1 MSQMENTA
9 DQLRGLMI
17 ACPALTL
24 AVAESLTSGHLQAA
38 IGARS
43 GASNFFLGG
52 ITAYSIDQKVAHLG
66 VDRDEAERTNAVSAE
81 VADQMARGVCRLFG
95 SDLGVATTGYAEPSP
110 EFRIEHPRAFWS
122 IAHSPKGGAAVV
134 RRGLVQCPGL
144 DRVAVQR
151 GVTTGVMH
159 ALLEYLRLVRKGA

>member
-38 IGARS
+38 SGARS
-43 GASNFFLGG
+43 GASDFFLGG

-66 VDRDEAERTNAVSAE
+66 VDRDEAEATNAVSE
-81 VADQMARGVCRLFG
+81 GVADQMALGVCRLFG
-95 SDLGVATTGYAEPSP
+95 SHLGLATTGYSEVAP
-110 EFRIEHPRAFWS
+110 EFGIHSPRAFWAL
-122 IAHSPKGGAAVV
+122 AHSGDAGSVV
-134 RRGLVQCPGL
+134 ARRGFIEMPGL
-144 DRVAVQR
+144 NRVTVQR
-151 GVTTGVMH
+151 TVSNRVLS
-159 ALLEYLRLVRKGA
+159 ALLEYLREVREIQ